1 VWVAGVRQV
10 SVVDEATGRLE
21 AVERGTSSAFDAELF
36 TQPAER
42 RESRISPNRAG
53 LAPGLGVWWR
63 WDPATGQLARL
74 PRRGG

>member
-21 AVERGTSSAFDAELF
+21 AATCSAFDAELF

-42 RESRISPNRAG
+42 RESRISPNRTG